1 MAANSNN
8 NRKRKNEGWTAY
20 KRYPRSVCIT
30 VYDMQ
35 GNPISQDVVDRIVN
49 HAVESIKTD
58 NLNTLAIAVNKG

>member
-35 GNPISQDVVDRIVN
+35 GNPISQDVVDRIVS

>member
-35 GNPISQDVVDRIVN
+35 GNPISQDVINRIVN
-49 HAVESIKTD
+49 HAVESIKAD